1 MAKTR
6 SSYQMSL
13 IKIKTCLIEK
23 RSFSIF
29 YEISYQWKTSG
40 RNFFNGLK
48 GQNKTFLKR
57 VLFNYLFQ

>member
-1 MAKTR
+1 
-6 SSYQMSL
+6 MSL